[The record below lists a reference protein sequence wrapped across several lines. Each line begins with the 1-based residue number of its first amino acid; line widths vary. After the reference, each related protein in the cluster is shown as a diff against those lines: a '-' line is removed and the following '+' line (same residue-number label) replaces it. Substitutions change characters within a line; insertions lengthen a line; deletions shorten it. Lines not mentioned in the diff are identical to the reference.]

1 MTGINAS
8 KIIQNLEFVNSF
20 GLSSLAFFCF
30 GFFILNFGWGANGWA
45 PAGEGGGWGVG
56 VALPLQLGPKFQIY
70 EINSSQMGPF
80 SRVGPLSRRN
90 TCSGMTDVLLRL
102 SYTQLLP
109 APFPRSDIYTN
120 GTRAGAGF
128 MGLCHDKVGSVF
140 GPHEVDGGHV
150 RGEDD
155 AHDALHAL
163 VTPARVLP
171 HWFFLN
177 IAARKRLLVLGML
190 RSLSGTSIKSSAVR
204 WRPRRSSRQP
214 MHKAPPMV
222 SMPAAFHHCHVPYT
236 IRQAGQRSSDSQ
248 RNWLPP
254 LPANIADTVQRS
266 RHCGQSC
273 GVPPAAAR
281 PTASSS
287 IPYCGNAS
295 GGSTGKT
302 RT

>member
-1 MTGINAS
+1 MGSRNRFGPSIGTQIPDIWNQHLPDGTHFQSWDPIPP
-8 KIIQNLEFVNSF
+8 QHLFRYDRCFVAVE
-20 GLSSLAFFCF
+20 LHPIAACTT
-30 GFFILNFGWGANGWA
+30 
-45 PAGEGGGWGVG
+45 PAIRHIHERH
-56 VALPLQLGPKFQIY
+56 PC
-70 EINSSQMGPF
+70 
-80 SRVGPLSRRN
+80 R
-90 TCSGMTDVLLRL
+90 CRL
-102 SYTQLLP
+102 H
-109 APFPRSDIYTN
+109 
-120 GTRAGAGF
+120 
-128 MGLCHDKVGSVF
+128 GLCHDKVGSVF

-222 SMPAAFHHCHVPYT
+222 SMPAAFHHCHVPYA

-266 RHCGQSC
+266 RHCDQSC
-273 GVPPAAAR
+273 GAPPAAAR
-281 PTASSS
+281 PTASGS